1 MTLLRAANAGATF
14 FLELGALAALA
25 ALGSWGFRAG
35 SGPIVAT
42 GLGVGAPLLAALLWG
57 AFVAPKAAV
66 PLPAPLPFILGAR
79 SWAWGPWP
87 CSPGTQPLPWR
98 SRRPSRSMRRSPPR
112 PPTGT
117 TGTTGTTSTTD
128 RTTGLAWPQAA
139 TANDTPLTIDRRIE
153 Q

>member
-42 GLGVGAPLLAALLWG
+42 GLGVGAALLAALLWG

-66 PLPAPLPFILGAR
+66 PLPAPLPFILGRAILGLGAVALFAGHPTLALAFAAAVALNAALPAASPDGHDGHDEHDR
-79 SWAWGPWP
+79 QDHWAGV
-87 CSPGTQPLPWR
+87 
-98 SRRPSRSMRRSPPR
+98 
-112 PPTGT
+112 
-117 TGTTGTTSTTD
+117 
-128 RTTGLAWPQAA
+128 AA
-139 TANDTPLTIDRRIE
+139 GGHR
-153 Q
+153 